1 MLLLL
6 NGKILHALASI
17 HHYCLSL
24 KHLPCHAHTKF
35 QDTDTITRWCVQWKT
50 RDFTHT
56 CLQKITNGNYL
67 KNFCRCWQRERKKK
81 QKSRTTI
88 AKLFAITSSKS
99 TFLATSFIIDKKAT
113 PNSLAWPMLDW
124 RYLFINFNFKKLLP
138 QGAMTQIMSMERPVG
153 DPKYAHYPKVS
164 KLFLIVK
171 REYKHAAETNV
182 RRCSK
187 WFFIKFFQI
196 SWRNIC
202 VGIFFW

>member
-67 KNFCRCWQRERKKK
+67 KNFCQYRWQERKKK
-81 QKSRTTI
+81 RNLEQQLQSFFT
-88 AKLFAITSSKS
+88 ITSSKS
-99 TFLATSFIIDKKAT
+99 TFLATSLTIDKKAM
-113 PNSLAWPMLDW
+113 PNSLVWPMLDW
-124 RYLFINFNFKKLLP
+124 RYLSINFNFKKTSSTRHNDTNNVHGRSSGRSKICSLP
-138 QGAMTQIMSMERPVG
+138 KSFKTISNC
-153 DPKYAHYPKVS
+153 K
-164 KLFLIVK
+164 K
-171 REYKHAAETNV
+171 R
-182 RRCSK
+182 
-187 WFFIKFFQI
+187 I
-196 SWRNIC
+196 
-202 VGIFFW
+202 